1 MNAKTL
7 AALTLLLILIPASAQ
22 AAARVNEQARY
33 SKNWCEKIGG
43 KLRVLVENKTVVDC
57 LTDQFAV
64 KISFADEWA
73 SAIGYARYYAVT
85 TGRDPGVALIMESP
99 AQEFSLLVFL
109 LTAIKDDSKTW
120 RVWVVKPG
128 DLEPAEEE

>member
-1 MNAKTL
+1 MNVKLL
-7 AALTLLLILIPASAQ
+7 AILTLLLILIPAASP
-22 AAARVNEQARY
+22 AAARVNEKADY

-43 KLRVLVENKTVVDC
+43 KLRVLVQNKTVVDC

-85 TGRDPGVALIMESP
+85 TGRDPGVALIVESP

-109 LTAIKDDSKTW
+109 LTAIKDDSKNW
-120 RVWVVKPG
+120 RVWVVKPE
-128 DLEPAEEE
+128 DLAPDGEE